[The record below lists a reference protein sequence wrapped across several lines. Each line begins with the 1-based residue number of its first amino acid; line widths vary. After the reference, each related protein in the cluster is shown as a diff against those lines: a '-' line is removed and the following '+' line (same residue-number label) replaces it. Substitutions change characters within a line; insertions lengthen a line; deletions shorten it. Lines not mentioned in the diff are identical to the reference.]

1 MGYLPY
7 YGYRVEEQLNKMPI
21 IHHSGPNATLG
32 DLFKIVPEHNDGLDL
47 AKTLYGFSEFESEFE
62 ATDVQRDISKE
73 AIQWASAE
81 LILPNPL
88 PTFQAVF
95 NAWNSLASYR

>member
-1 MGYLPY
+1 MHL
-7 YGYRVEEQLNKMPI
+7 
-21 IHHSGPNATLG
+21 IHHPGTNATLD
-32 DLFKIVPEHNDGLDL
+32 DLFKSIPEHNGGIDFAEMLH
-47 AKTLYGFSEFESEFE
+47 GFSEIESEFE
-62 ATDVQRDISKE
+62 ATEVQRDISKE

-81 LILPNPL
+81 LILPNRL